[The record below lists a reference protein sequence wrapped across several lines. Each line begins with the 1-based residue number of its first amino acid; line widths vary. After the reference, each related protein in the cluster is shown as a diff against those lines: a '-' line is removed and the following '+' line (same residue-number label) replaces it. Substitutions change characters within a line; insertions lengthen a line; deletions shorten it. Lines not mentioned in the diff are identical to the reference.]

1 MIDLVVVGIDMFL
14 AVIHFYF
21 FDIDISFLAVIHL
34 TCFL

>member
-21 FDIDISFLAVIHL
+21 FDIDICIFEQLLI
-34 TCFL
+34 FN